1 MLVLYMKS
9 NGLEMDA
16 QGQGE
21 GQEREQATG
30 LIPHNTT

>member
-16 QGQGE
+16 QGE